1 MRDNTQA
8 SKLLYQR
15 LWSMA
20 YKVLETNLANIM
32 SAEHTQLNTPFPV
45 TLFRVWEKPGDCSSR
60 GDSSGISHSACVSI
74 FDMLHSFAPRYS
86 HPSIRHLQPFLMPG
100 PCQTGQRHGC
110 GHRQISHEVQMSAES
125 ETGKHEKLLQELN
138 LELRFSMMYLD
149 SSHKKLSLWTQPWP
163 GKNQNDQYF
172 SFETSPNGKFCEYFL
187 TRVFQRCV
195 GIRDFFSNKVCL
207 LFFNIFRSCS
217 GIC

>member
-45 TLFRVWEKPGDCSSR
+45 TLFRVWEKPGDCSSG

-110 GHRQISHEVQMSAES
+110 GHRQISHEVQMSDVSWERDRQTWKTPARAKFRAEIFYDVS
-125 ETGKHEKLLQELN
+125 WQQPQKTITLNSAVTWQKSKRPIFLL
-138 LELRFSMMYLD
+138 
-149 SSHKKLSLWTQPWP
+149 
-163 GKNQNDQYF
+163 
-172 SFETSPNGKFCEYFL
+172 
-187 TRVFQRCV
+187 
-195 GIRDFFSNKVCL
+195 RD
-207 LFFNIFRSCS
+207 IA
-217 GIC
+217 

>member
-1 MRDNTQA
+1 
-8 SKLLYQR
+8 
-15 LWSMA
+15 
-20 YKVLETNLANIM
+20 M
-32 SAEHTQLNTPFPV
+32 SAEYTQLNTPFPV
-45 TLFRVWEKPGDCSSR
+45 TLFRVWEKPGDCSSG

-86 HPSIRHLQPFLMPG
+86 HPSIRHLQPFLMPR

-125 ETGKHEKLLQELN
+125 ETGKHEKLQQELN
-138 LELRFSMMYLD
+138 LELRFFMMYLD

-172 SFETSPNGKFCEYFL
+172 FFETSPNGKFCEYFFDKSISAL
-187 TRVFQRCV
+187 CWHPWFVFQQSLPF
-195 GIRDFFSNKVCL
+195 IFLIFSEVVQVFVNLV
-207 LFFNIFRSCS
+207 SC
-217 GIC
+217 